1 MTSQQY
7 YNGHCLQ
14 EWTDG
19 RFHLSLSALA
29 FFFCL
34 SSELSVVEMLRM
46 IKLRDP
52 QWKKK
57 VLAIVLFIIPNA
69 RF

>member
-1 MTSQQY
+1 MA
-7 YNGHCLQ
+7 G
-14 EWTDG
+14 
-19 RFHLSLSALA
+19 FISLSVLWL

-57 VLAIVLFIIPNA
+57 VLAIVLFIILNA

>member
-1 MTSQQY
+1 MA
-7 YNGHCLQ
+7 G
-14 EWTDG
+14 
-19 RFHLSLSALA
+19 FISLSVLWL
-29 FFFCL
+29 FFCL

-57 VLAIVLFIIPNA
+57 VLAIVLFIIPSA
-69 RF
+69 RL

>member
-1 MTSQQY
+1 MA
-7 YNGHCLQ
+7 G
-14 EWTDG
+14 
-19 RFHLSLSALA
+19 FISLSVLWI
-29 FFFCL
+29 FCL
-34 SSELSVVEMLRM
+34 SSELSVVEMLRI

-57 VLAIVLFIIPNA
+57 VLAMILFIIPNA